1 MDADGRRIGET
12 RQSAARIVQ
21 LIQGCY
27 IYQIGLLEYVDY
39 FNCSNS
45 VNLDAFLSK
54 VRTPSQ
60 FENFAECAIN
70 KSARSILFVWADERV
85 LCRADWASNIKIGI
99 RRSSCRDVRIS
110 SRGISYTDSNTQM
123 VSSTTSRGTK
133 KSSLVLSARLKIL
146 YTISACFLSS
156 RTRKRT
162 STFVSNAF
170 T

>member
-1 MDADGRRIGET
+1 MAALRWRCVYLHPCAVGT
-12 RQSAARIVQ
+12 RN
-21 LIQGCY
+21 
-27 IYQIGLLEYVDY
+27 VDY
-39 FNCSNS
+39 VNCSNS
-45 VNLDAFLSK
+45 VKLDAFLSK

-70 KSARSILFVWADERV
+70 KSARSILFVWADESV
-85 LCRADWASNIKIGI
+85 LCRADWASNIKMGI
-99 RRSSCRDVRIS
+99 KRSSCRDMRIF
-110 SRGISYTDSNTQM
+110 SREISYTDSSTQM
-123 VSSTTSRGTK
+123 VSSTTSKGTK
-133 KSSLVLSARLKIL
+133 KGSFLPSALLKSL